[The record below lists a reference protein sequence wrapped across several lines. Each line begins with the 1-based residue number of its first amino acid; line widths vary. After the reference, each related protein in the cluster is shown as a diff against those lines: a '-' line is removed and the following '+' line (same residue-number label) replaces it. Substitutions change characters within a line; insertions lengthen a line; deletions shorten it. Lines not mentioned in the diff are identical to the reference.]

1 MQLHG
6 RNTGR
11 LRLSCMKTKRK
22 TVNILVALNLSG
34 STGRRVLAGILNE
47 RELSRAANI
56 RIMHDPHDLLKTPL
70 DDGSVDGIIAYVD
83 AEMAA
88 RLESSKVPLVA
99 LDFVPSVLYRRKD
112 NISVIVEDNEGIGQL
127 GAKHLMSLGKLASI
141 GFVPDMRNRGW
152 SRIRE
157 HAFARCTRDAGKKT
171 RIYQADKEP
180 LGKWLKD
187 LPKPAAVMAA
197 FDFRAK
203 EVLDACTE
211 NAIKVPE
218 QIAVLGVDNDRLL
231 CENASTPLSSI
242 DYDQEAFGSLAIRTI
257 VKMVRSRKPWG
268 RRKLMIEMN
277 ERVVERSSTKP
288 TALSAHLAGRA
299 LDFIDRHYGEDI
311 SGDDVAKSLGVSRRL
326 VELRLSEAGQPTLRM
341 AIEAR
346 RMKELERLLRKTKM
360 SISKAT
366 TLAGFT
372 NVQRAK
378 YVFKSRYGM
387 SMREWRS

>member
-1 MQLHG
+1 
-6 RNTGR
+6 
-11 LRLSCMKTKRK
+11 MKTKRDP
-22 TVNILVALNLSG
+22 VNILVALNLSG

-88 RLESSKVPLVA
+88 RLESSKVPLVV

-112 NISVIVEDNEGIGQL
+112 NMSVIVEDNEGIGRL

-141 GFVPDMRNRGW
+141 GFVPDVRNRGW

-157 HAFARCTRDAGKKT
+157 HAFARYTKSAGKKA
-171 RIYQADKEP
+171 RIYRADKEP
-180 LGKWLKD
+180 LGKWLKG

-203 EVLDACTE
+203 EVLDACAD
-211 NAIKVPE
+211 NALKVPE
-218 QIAVLGVDNDRLL
+218 QVAVLGVDNDRLL
-231 CENASTPLSSI
+231 CENSSPLLSSI
-242 DYDQEAFGSLAIRTI
+242 DYDLEAFGTLAIKTI
-257 VKMVRSRKPWG
+257 FKMIRAKKPWG
-268 RRKLMIEMN
+268 LEKPTTATN
-277 ERVVERSSTKP
+277 EHIVDRDSTKP
-288 TALSAHLAGRA
+288 TSTSAHLAGRA
-299 LDFIDRHYGEDI
+299 IDFIDRHFAEDI
-311 SGDDVAKSLGVSRRL
+311 SGEDVARSLGVSRRL
-326 VELRLSEAGQPTLRM
+326 VELRLSEAGLPTLRKS
-341 AIEAR
+341 IEDR
-346 RMKELERLLRKTKM
+346 RLKDLERLLKKTKM

-366 TLAGFT
+366 VLAGFT

-378 YVFKSRYGM
+378 YVFKCRYGIA
-387 SMREWRS
+387 MRDYRASVQGQGEC